1 MSSSKYYHTT
11 ESFQEEKIVEG
22 NMRQEGW
29 KPLPVK
35 TSPAFVPQST
45 QIPRLDP
52 MQKVSPTRMVP
63 SSSQNKIFDTT
74 SPEKEALEEETTP
87 EAKEPVP
94 EPEPE
99 PEPPQPEID
108 LSQYM
113 EINEAQA
120 QIEAAYKEGVQTGI
134 NQAEEDYGS
143 AIKALVNICNQLN
156 ILQET
161 IIRNSSDEF
170 LDFALAIAERIIRF
184 SVSQQDETI
193 VATVKEALQRA
204 IRSEE
209 FTIYLHPEDME
220 TIQAKSADI
229 VAEIS
234 GLDNIVLK
242 NDSAIERGGARL
254 ESDNCTID
262 ATIASQFATIRD
274 NIVNKP

>member
-1 MSSSKYYHTT
+1 MSLSKYYHTT

-22 NMRQEGW
+22 NMRQKGW

-52 MQKVSPTRMVP
+52 MQKVSPTRMVG
-63 SSSQNKIFDTT
+63 SSSQNKVYGTA
-74 SPEKEALEEETTP
+74 SPEEEKPKEKTPPEE
-87 EAKEPVP
+87 KEPVP

-108 LSQYM
+108 ISRYM
-113 EINEAQA
+113 EIEEAQA
-120 QIEAAYKEGVQTGI
+120 QIEAAYKEGVETGI

-143 AIKALVNICNQLN
+143 AVKALANICNQLN

-161 IIRNSSDEF
+161 IIRNSSSEF

-209 FTIYLHPEDME
+209 FTIYLHPDDMAIIE
-220 TIQAKSADI
+220 AKSAEI
-229 VAEIS
+229 VNEVS
-234 GLDNIVLK
+234 GLDNILLK
-242 NDSAIERGGARL
+242 NDSSIERGGARL

-262 ATIASQFATIRD
+262 ATVASQFATIRD
-274 NIVNKP
+274 NILNKP